1 MTDLNKRLVDYQS
14 QLEKLNV
21 SKSED
26 LKAFVEKQQLL
37 TNQLETFEREN
48 EDLKQRY
55 QNEIEKYSELLSN
68 KEKQVS

>member
-1 MTDLNKRLVDYQS
+1 MDYQS